1 MFAAYCL
8 LYCVVLAL
16 GSDSCAVCSVL
27 FGVCC
32 AMVCSW
38 RLFGVQIRSGG
49 CVVFAFDDDVVML
62 CSVSGLLCLLDVDV
76 LMCIVFAVVMCLR
89 LCFLVGYSFEPT
101 WLRTVVERIW
111 R

>member
-49 CVVFAFDDDVVML
+49 CVVFAFDADQNDTSPHAARAEKGEKEKEKGKRKHKTSLKNIKSWCVVP
-62 CSVSGLLCLLDVDV
+62 SW
-76 LMCIVFAVVMCLR
+76 
-89 LCFLVGYSFEPT
+89 LV
-101 WLRTVVERIW
+101 
-111 R
+111 